1 MIMTTSKTVVRT
13 IAEMA
18 RDNEQMTKTILGKF
32 IVEECVKLNEKPFDF
47 KEIKPLIDSCS
58 YLVSQIELCDSQIKT
73 FSEKL
78 KEMDKFNTEEPDH
91 AFSYEEQEFKV
102 VQSML
107 DDSNRQKELFTKQLI
122 EAIEKL

>member
-1 MIMTTSKTVVRT
+1 MTTSKTVVRT

-47 KEIKPLIDSCS
+47 KEVKPLIDSCS

>member
-1 MIMTTSKTVVRT
+1 MTTSKTVVRT

>member
-1 MIMTTSKTVVRT
+1 
-13 IAEMA
+13 MA
-18 RDNEQMTKTILGKF
+18 RENEQMTKTILGKF